1 MLLSFQIPFNLLAPV
16 VCWANDKCKDFDQ
29 NGFSRQ
35 FGVLQRKDLK
45 PPKEVWEIKNII
57 VDGCKLQDAE
67 QEPNFKDYCGYITEG
82 GAIHKHTDTNKGK
95 KIHTRFNVM
104 VSKPEQGGEPVQE
117 DKVIEVEEGSVWR
130 CNAGVVAHWCNTV
143 VGYKPRIVL
152 SYGFLLNLNE

>member
-1 MLLSFQIPFNLLAPV
+1 MILSFQIPFNLLTPI
-16 VCWANDKCKDFDQ
+16 VCWANDKYKDFEP
-29 NGFSRQ
+29 NGFGRQ

-45 PPKEVWEIKNII
+45 PPKEVWEIKDII
-57 VDGCKLQDAE
+57 LNNCKLQGAE

-82 GAIHKHTDTNKGK
+82 GAIHKHTDPNKGK

-104 VSKPEQGGEPVQE
+104 VSKPEQGGEPVQA

-130 CNAGVVAHWCNTV
+130 CNAGVVAHWCNPV
-143 VGYKPRIVL
+143 VGSKPRIVL